1 MSGAPEPVVSAST
14 GSPVLAITPEALIAL
29 RTDML
34 KFARLQVRNAEVAED
49 MVQEAMEAALKQSAA
64 FEGRSALK
72 TWVFS
77 ILRNHIIDHFRQA
90 ARTVTV
96 SSLLEE
102 DEAWIE
108 RQDAL
113 FTEKGAWRESVRP
126 HTWPAPEE
134 SMQSQQFW
142 RVFETCLELLP
153 PNAGRVFM
161 MREFLGFDTQEICTQ
176 VGITSTNLH
185 VILHRA
191 RHKLRG
197 CMETGWGRP
206 GEGSC

>member
-1 MSGAPEPVVSAST
+1 MSGAPEPVSNATT
-14 GSPVLAITPEALIAL
+14 GSPVLVITPEALIAL

-77 ILRNHIIDHFRQA
+77 ILRNHIIDHFRLT
-90 ARTVTV
+90 ARTVPV
-96 SSLLEE
+96 SSLLDD
-102 DEAWIE
+102 DEAWLE

-113 FTEKGAWRESVRP
+113 FSAKGSWRESVRP
-126 HTWPAPEE
+126 QTWPTPEE

-153 PNAGRVFM
+153 PNTSRVFM
-161 MREFLGFDTQEICTQ
+161 MREFLGFDTKEICTQ
-176 VGITSTNLH
+176 LGITSTNLH

-191 RHKLRG
+191 RNKLRG

-206 GEGSC
+206 GEASC